1 LRGRHLTVHR
11 AGGSE
16 KTRFDT
22 AAEVLDVLGERFGIN
37 IADLGDPGFDGGAVT
52 EVLDA

>member
-37 IADLGDPGFDGGAVT
+37 IADLGDRAAVEARVT